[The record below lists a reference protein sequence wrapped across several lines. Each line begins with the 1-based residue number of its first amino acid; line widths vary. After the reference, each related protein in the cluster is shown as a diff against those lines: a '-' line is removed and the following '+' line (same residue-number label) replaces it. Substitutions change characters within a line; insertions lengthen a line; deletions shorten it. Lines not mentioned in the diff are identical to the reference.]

1 MTKGEQT
8 RLMAWRS
15 KVLQQA
21 TGEQNVARVCRRFGI
36 SRKSF
41 YKWKRRHV
49 EHGDAGLCDRPR
61 TPHRS
66 PRATARE
73 VVSKI
78 LYLRQHYHF
87 GPGRIAAYLHRF
99 HRIKIATSSVH
110 RILARHGMRRLPA
123 NQKHQ
128 PHGKRWQRYEKPQPG
143 HRLQLDVK
151 FLERIPGTRRRL
163 YQFTAIDDCT
173 RIRVL
178 KVFDACNQR
187 AAIAFIDEVLRRL
200 PFRVHVVQTDNGAE
214 FQSQFHWHLETLDI
228 RHVYI
233 RPRTPRLNG
242 KVERSHRVDDQ
253 EFYQLLDKDGISDD
267 IHLFNEKLREWEDY
281 YNYHRPHGALAGQT
295 PYERLLEKTRAEVLP
310 GS

>member
-1 MTKGEQT
+1 MTKGEQA
-8 RLMAWRS
+8 RLTAWRL

-21 TGEQNVARVCRRFGI
+21 AHEQNVARVCRRFGI

-41 YKWKRRHV
+41 YKWKRRHA

-61 TPHRS
+61 TPQRS

-87 GPGRIAAYLHRF
+87 GPGRIASYLHRF
-99 HRIKIATSSVH
+99 HRVTIAVSSVH
-110 RILARHGMRRLPA
+110 RILTRHGMNRLPA

-128 PHGKRWQRYEKPQPG
+128 PHGRRWQRYEKPQPG

-178 KVFDACNQR
+178 KVYDACNQR
-187 AAIAFIDEVLRRL
+187 TAILFIDEVIRRL
-200 PFRVHVVQTDNGAE
+200 PFRLHVVQTDNGAE

-253 EFYQLLDKDGISDD
+253 EFYQLLDQDGISDD

-281 YNYHRPHGALAGQT
+281 YNYHRPHGALGGET
-295 PYERLLEKTRAEVLP
+295 PYERLLAKTRAEVSP